1 MGDVYRARGT
11 RLARTVAIKLLR
23 SEFVGQADFRHR
35 FEREARAISALNHPH
50 IVTLHE
56 VAADLLDTD
65 VTSQAFDKRF
75 TPAAADFFH
84 NLLLEG
90 FNRSFNSLR
99 PALLPVLRRF
109 TATFLRDATLVSLPS
124 VLASAFPGRGG
135 RHTPP
140 RQRGEQRAGRKDKEQ
155 VCRLTSRG
163 GAGAV

>member
-1 MGDVYRARGT
+1 
-11 RLARTVAIKLLR
+11 
-23 SEFVGQADFRHR
+23 
-35 FEREARAISALNHPH
+35 
-50 IVTLHE
+50 
-56 VAADLLDTD
+56 LDTD

-84 NLLLEG
+84 NLLLEA

-135 RHTPP
+135 RHAPHGKAAAVKLVLEAEVTT
-140 RQRGEQRAGRKDKEQ
+140 GEFTDLSILAGLDN
-155 VCRLTSRG
+155 
-163 GAGAV
+163 